1 MKLLKFEAS
10 WCGPCKA
17 MDHAFGMINLDVDI
31 ERINIDFNKELCDQ
45 YEVRS
50 VPTLI
55 MINDKGEELRR
66 TMGMKNTDELM
77 EFVKG

>member
-17 MDHAFGMINLDVDI
+17 MDYVFDMINLDVDI
-31 ERINIDFNKELCDQ
+31 ERINIDFNKELCDK

-55 MINDKGEELRR
+55 VINDKGKELRR
-66 TMGMKNTDELM
+66 TTGMKNTDELM
-77 EFVKG
+77 EFVKD